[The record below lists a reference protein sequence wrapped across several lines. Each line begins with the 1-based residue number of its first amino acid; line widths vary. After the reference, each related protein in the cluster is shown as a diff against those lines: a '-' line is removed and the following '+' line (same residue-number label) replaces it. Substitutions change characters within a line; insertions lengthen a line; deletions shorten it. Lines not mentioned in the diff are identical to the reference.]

1 MNAGNEPGDCHIRD
15 TFLAEE
21 SRVTHLCWFFGLA
34 SIALFVVVA
43 LVSHAYHER
52 KIKNNRVKSTQS
64 FRQLQTLK
72 MENESMAMVTIGQGG
87 FYALSLEALSLHNH
101 LLNHLF
107 VLAKSNRFSL

>member
-34 SIALFVVVA
+34 SIALFVAVA

-52 KIKNNRVKSTQS
+52 MIKNNRVKYSQS
-64 FRQLQTLK
+64 FKQFQTIQ
-72 MENESMAMVTIGQGG
+72 MENDAMVTIGQGG
-87 FYALSLEALSLHNH
+87 LYVLSLEALSLHNH
-101 LLNHLF
+101 LLNHRF